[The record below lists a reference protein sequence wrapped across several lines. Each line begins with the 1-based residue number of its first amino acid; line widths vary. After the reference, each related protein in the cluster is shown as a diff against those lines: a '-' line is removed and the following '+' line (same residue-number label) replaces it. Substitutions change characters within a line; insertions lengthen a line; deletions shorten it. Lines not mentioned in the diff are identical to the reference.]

1 MVTPASGLVEAY
13 RKADHRLCLMLIGD
27 GIGTPGLLK
36 GEELRRRVTAELRHM
51 RYAFNASVGESE
63 EPPRAENAEARVA
76 ELEEELRRIASVRSR
91 MQQPPTEA
99 PALLTP
105 AEAAQALRISAS
117 ALYKAI
123 RNGDI
128 KAVRLTGT
136 KRGTIRVPA
145 SELHGLLEDVPLQD
159 GRIQR

>member
-1 MVTPASGLVEAY
+1 
-13 RKADHRLCLMLIGD
+13 
-27 GIGTPGLLK
+27 
-36 GEELRRRVTAELRHM
+36 
-51 RYAFNASVGESE
+51 
-63 EPPRAENAEARVA
+63 
-76 ELEEELRRIASVRSR
+76 